1 MAATRLE
8 AFLSKYDRNWDKY
21 SPELRDETLRKYS
34 DPLALEQYLFET
46 APDFYQI
53 EQSSPGYTRQLAGS
67 LTGGESVGAQ
77 ILAAPKQATAGAVQ
91 GVGGLFGLDS
101 LYEAGKAAAVES
113 TPAYGSETGRFAGG
127 LLQSTAQNLGAL
139 GVATLAAPVLGLNP
153 VTAIPAISM
162 GIQAGIKAGQNI
174 GEYRER
180 RPGDTTGAALYGLG
194 GAATEVLGELAPI
207 VALSSV
213 LRSPT
218 TGGVIN
224 YMLKEGGGEALT
236 EIGDI
241 GLETTANL
249 PIDTAREPEKAV
261 GDITTPW
268 GERIGKAAA
277 AGVLTAGPTGVV
289 AAKVI
294 NPRIVTAQKLYDER
308 QVTAETSLLDT
319 LVQTGEAQEV
329 TPAQATTPAES
340 SVPNEVMQADIDTLI
355 SAVDE
360 LTLQGTPESL
370 AEANLY
376 ADELFNNY
384 PAGMVEAA
392 LTRRQQTVTPVEPTT
407 PAVEPVE
414 PAAPTTAPAAAPT
427 VLKPSEDLK
436 TQAFRAATIYEAA
449 QTGDEGALAAWAE
462 LPNNLKNAVPHIL
475 SAERAGQRPGK
486 KAARALLG
494 TETAGADDVSFDSS
508 TRRINSKAAAARPP
522 VDEGLDFVRNYAPGD
537 KVAIKAA
544 YKMRPSKRSAT
555 LSMNQIPDVTVLEQL
570 EDGRVRVSI
579 PAKNDMGYEEATIAA
594 SDIVPRAME
603 DVAGLDVKL
612 GPTSPDN
619 YTVVTVTK
627 QLMNEFSEY
636 ARIYREKTGKA
647 LGRVTI
653 RGNNGRAVKMDLDYA
668 LNRVPH
674 LFEKTAAHEIGHLVS
689 MVQRSTS
696 VPGMDQHLTKKGSL
710 LGQLVGEW
718 YPLEQ
723 AIRSTPF
730 EMGKGKNTEAIY
742 EELRQFEEQV
752 YDQSSGELDYQ
763 GMRLIQNKWNEL
775 MEKHGGVVEL
785 TDEDQVEIK
794 AEAGRLARLAGRV
807 GDTAAFTDQAKAT
820 VLQRKGAVPGYLLR
834 REMENVVMKMRGVK
848 PSKANRDSLR
858 KLDFREIYADFF
870 AAKFLDLYHMNPDT
884 GKWVPLAQDVAPTAS
899 RIFDDYLERKP
910 KAREVFQTV
919 RGVRTDAESIVN
931 DLVKRQAET
940 EERYAK
946 RLAAENPEAAMFM
959 DGLTQKYGWRLMQQ
973 LVDRNFA
980 AYQVARQTGG
990 YETEDQLRE
999 SLEQLAN
1006 ISSLSTN
1013 FLRDSG
1019 KLFNNAIQ
1027 TIRENAPSRAREA
1040 EDLMG
1045 VYIMNKRIA
1054 EGGRQAKITQ
1064 KVKNL
1069 ETGEDIDIN
1078 QAFDLFSGSFGGV
1091 TQAERLLSEH
1101 PVFSDPKIEP
1111 VLDNALKQFHELW
1124 VKEVLKPVADSGL
1137 ISQKEF
1143 GALSKNVYYATYAIE
1158 RELIGSAGGS
1168 FKAVT
1173 SAIKAQTGTLQ
1184 DARNPLGATLEKGI
1198 SLKYQAALNNAKRDL
1213 IASLPEKFK
1222 QSVKKI
1228 GNVFPQPVDRTNWA
1242 LVNYKVN
1249 GEDVGYHVPRLL
1261 ADGIVNEDQNIIQG
1275 QTLRALTESSV
1286 FFRNLYTTW
1295 NPAFAGK
1302 NPLKDMFRM
1311 VARSIDPTSSTGLGL
1326 GVLPQWAKVIK
1337 DLAMSRMG
1345 DSTATDRLNA
1355 EERELYNR
1363 ALILSDFDWNA
1374 RDASTTSAYQQL
1386 MRLYF
1391 LEYRSVGDQ
1400 FEKASPVAQLLGKFI
1415 SQKGADFLLGL
1426 PRAYT
1431 SRMESFGRGA
1441 EKLAKRAAYRYY
1453 SNNRGT
1459 LSEPE
1464 FNQLIRK
1471 AGSPYFLNRGAAHP
1485 LTSNLFLFFNPT
1497 MQGLYEDLGMMR
1509 RHPVVAGKWALGTSM
1524 KLAFMNSAMQWL
1536 AGFGGLGEEFKRW
1549 WRGVPDEDKDTGLPI
1564 PIGVDA
1570 AGKSVYWHIP
1580 LDETT
1585 SLLSKVGRR
1594 VLEGSMTGAVG
1605 EIFKQAEPNPHPL
1618 FKALFDSSLM
1628 FMGINPMNYNGKDMI
1643 PPTEWD
1649 AGGKY
1654 RWSVFA
1660 KNLYNAWS
1668 PIMPFYRFPRISAED
1683 LDMARDKGTGPIAQM
1698 ISDALGVPFAQAL
1711 MRFGLFKVS
1720 NQGIYQERDRVLA
1733 PIKEASAR
1741 ASIALRE
1748 GASGALAGDMDAV
1761 RKMTNA
1767 LTDLTGQG
1775 AGQSLAVSAALDNLP
1790 RKLQAIVMGGTADA
1804 NMVEFMNMSDAEKL
1818 HAVQQGWL
1826 EYLNEEYAK

>member
-207 VALSSV
+207 GALSSV

-268 GERIGKAAA
+268 GERIGKATA

-319 LVQTGEAQEV
+319 LVQTGEAQEI

-340 SVPNEVMQADIDTLI
+340 
-355 SAVDE
+355 
-360 LTLQGTPESL
+360 LQGTPESL

-522 VDEGLDFVRNYAPGD
+522 VDEGLGFVRNYAPGD

-858 KLDFREIYADFF
+858 ELDFREIYADFF

-910 KAREVFQTV
+910 KAREVFQAV

-1509 RHPVVAGKWALGTSM
+1509 RRPVVAGKWALGTSM

-1549 WRGVPDEDKDTGLPI
+1549 WRGVPDEDKDTGIPI

-1698 ISDALGVPFAQAL
+1698 ISDTLGVPFAQAL

>member
-91 GVGGLFGLDS
+91 GVSGLFGLDS

-194 GAATEVLGELAPI
+194 GAATEVLGGLAPI
-207 VALSSV
+207 GALSSV

-249 PIDTAREPEKAV
+249 PIDTTREPEKAV

-268 GERIGKAAA
+268 GERIGKATA

-294 NPRIVTAQKLYDER
+294 NPRIVAAQKLYDER

-329 TPAQATTPAES
+329 APAQAATPAES

-360 LTLQGTPESL
+360 LTLQGSPESL
-370 AEANLY
+370 SEANLY

-384 PAGMVEAA
+384 PAEMVEAA
-392 LTRRQQTVTPVEPTT
+392 LARRQIQPLSEPTLI
-407 PAVEPVE
+407 EPVAPSE
-414 PAAPTTAPAAAPT
+414 VPAAPAEVPAAPAKPA
-427 VLKPSEDLK
+427 VLRPSEELK
-436 TQAFRAATIYEAA
+436 TQAFRAATIYESA
-449 QTGDEGALAAWAE
+449 QAGDETALAAWAE
-462 LPNNLKNAVPHIL
+462 LPNNVKNAVPHIL
-475 SAERAGQRPGK
+475 SAERAGKRPGK

-494 TETAGADDVSFDSS
+494 QETAGAEDVSFDSS
-508 TRRINSKAAAARPP
+508 TRRINSAARLTT
-522 VDEGLDFVRNYAPGD
+522 DEGLDFVRNYAPGD
-537 KVAIKAA
+537 KVAIKAT

-579 PAKNDMGYEEATIAA
+579 PAKNDVGYEEATIAA

-752 YDQSSGELDYQ
+752 YNQSSGELDYQ

-775 MEKHGGVVEL
+775 MEKHGGVIEL

-910 KAREVFQTV
+910 KAREVFQAA
-919 RGVRTDAESIVN
+919 RGVRTDAESIVD

-940 EERYAK
+940 EERRAK
-946 RLAAENPEAAMFM
+946 RVAAENPEAAMFM

-1045 VYIMNKRIA
+1045 IYIMNKRIA

-1091 TQAERLLSEH
+1091 AQAEKVLSEH

-1124 VKEVLKPVADSGL
+1124 VKEVLKPAADSGL

-1143 GALSKNVYYATYAIE
+1143 EALSKNVYYATYAIE

-1198 SLKYQAALNNAKRDL
+1198 SLKYQAALNTAKRDL
-1213 IASLPEKFK
+1213 IASLPKKFK
-1222 QSVKKI
+1222 QSVEKI

-1363 ALILSDFDWNA
+1363 ALILSDYDWNA

-1386 MRLYF
+1386 MRQYF

-1485 LTSNLFLFFNPT
+1485 LTSNLFLFFNPV

-1509 RHPVVAGKWALGTSM
+1509 RRPVVAGKWALGTSM

-1549 WRGVPDEDKDTGLPI
+1549 WRGVPDEDKDTGIPI

-1570 AGKSVYWHIP
+1570 AGKSVYLHIP

-1698 ISDALGVPFAQAL
+1698 ISDTLGVPFAQAL
-1711 MRFGLFKVS
+1711 MRFFLFKVS

-1775 AGQSLAVSAALDNLP
+1775 AGQALAVSAALDNLP